1 MMSINTKMRFTIFAS
16 ALALAAAVPAAFA
29 LDTGTTFRGMHTDP
43 GGTPDAPAAM
53 HTQEVMQ
60 KHVASGGMMANA
72 GIWFQGIHT
81 DPGGTPDAPAGRHTR
96 EVMHKNVAPSGT
108 APAATQQYSVPN
120 Y

>member
-1 MMSINTKMRFTIFAS
+1 MSITTKMRFTILAS

-29 LDTGTTFRGMHTDP
+29 LDVGTTYRGMHTDP

-60 KHVASGGMMANA
+60 KHVASGGMMANT
-72 GIWFQGIHT
+72 GTWFQGMHT
-81 DPGGTPDAPAGRHTR
+81 DPGGTADAPAGRHTR
-96 EVMHKNVAPSGT
+96 EVMQKNIAPSGT
-108 APAATQQYSVPN
+108 TPAATQRSGVPN